1 MLRSDMDYGR
11 SRERLLIGEVAEL
24 VGITPKAIR
33 HYEKLGL
40 LGKPGRSESGYRLYS
55 ADDLLRLHRIKKL
68 RSLGLSLERIRGIL
82 GGGGT
87 GIELGSVLE
96 ALLGEVENQ
105 IEHLEQRRA
114 RLREMLAE
122 EDDPSAA
129 GEEPRMFELAR
140 RHLAGHWDN
149 ATPEALEQ
157 EKKFWKTL
165 DAFRWPRGY
174 REFQE
179 ALVLYLADHPKEY
192 EELLAL
198 EERLAALADLPE
210 GSPEVGTLAR
220 DLAAHFEKN
229 PLPEGLSEGAAWGAG
244 HMQSALSGVVLG
256 SMSAAQKRCM
266 ELMQEH
272 MRKGG
277 AET

>member
-1 MLRSDMDYGR
+1 M
-11 SRERLLIGEVAEL
+11 IGEVAEL
-24 VGITPKAIR
+24 LGTTPKAIR

-40 LGKPGRSESGYRLYS
+40 LGKTQRSESGYRLYA

-68 RSLGLSLERIRGIL
+68 QALGLSLERIKGLLREGRADVKL
-82 GGGGT
+82 GG
-87 GIELGSVLE
+87 VLE
-96 ALLGEVENQ
+96 ALLGEVEFQ
-105 IEHLEQRRA
+105 IEHLEQRRTQ
-114 RLREMLAE
+114 LREMLAK
-122 EDDPSAA
+122 EDVLSAT
-129 GEEPRMFELAR
+129 GEEPYLFELAR
-140 RHLAGHWDN
+140 RHLEGHWDN
-149 ATPEALEQ
+149 ITPEALEQ
-157 EKKFWKTL
+157 EKEFWTTL
-165 DAFRWPRGY
+165 DSFRWPRGY

-198 EERLAALADLPE
+198 EERLVALADLPE
-210 GSPEVGTLAR
+210 DSPEVESLAR
-220 DLAAHFEKN
+220 DYAAYFEKS
-229 PLPEGLSEGAAWGAG
+229 PLPEELSEGVVWGAG
-244 HMQSALSGVVLG
+244 PMQSALSGVVLG